1 MKGNLLIHEFYCV
14 RCGFKMELPR
24 KKSKKRESGHLK
36 KLYCCNC
43 KEEINFVECNN
54 ISYTREQ
61 YLSDKQAGVFEGKEY
76 ME

>member
-54 ISYTREQ
+54 ISYTHEE
-61 YLSDKQAGVFEGKEY
+61 YLLDKQHGVFEGKEY

>member
-1 MKGNLLIHEFYCV
+1 MKGNLLIHEFYCT

-24 KKSKKRESGHLK
+24 KKSKKRETRHLK

-54 ISYTREQ
+54 VSYSYED
-61 YLSDKQAGVFEGKEY
+61 YLSDKNLGIFKGKEFLT
-76 ME
+76 